1 MLKNFKLK
9 KDHKRNIT
17 VADISGPTTSL
28 NDIQLKGMNT
38 VPIRNASNSTTKQY
52 PLSSLS
58 SSATDSKPSRVSS
71 STNNTEVHSTK
82 TNPSSQSPDTAMN
95 SLPSL
100 YAIVLYD
107 FQAEKSDE
115 LTCHTGENLFVCA
128 HHNFEWFIAKPIGR
142 LGGPGLVPISFVS
155 IIDINTGYAT
165 GNDTQY
171 NISSS
176 GLPTVQEWKQSVV
189 KYKASNI
196 NLGSVESSYQEIPHT
211 TQPDPSL
218 YAQHSDQ
225 ESFEQRERKPSRVSF
240 TSLQD
245 NSMDEVMEQ
254 FILDAAVENYTLEDH
269 KYWFHLT
276 CITSNG
282 LIRSLRRSYEDFYDM
297 QVKILET
304 FPREAGKIMDKKTGR
319 MSERIVPY
327 IPGPVPYVTDTITK
341 QRKDDLNL
349 YVKELTNLPIRIS
362 RCSLVLQLFEI
373 RENKFDKEFLDTD
386 NAMTLNN
393 IKARNNS
400 TSNVIKQHYNN
411 SVSQI
416 NQKELTRSG
425 SKEEKRQ
432 DSARSS
438 RLKNRHQSS
447 TSSLHHP
454 YHQQLNISNQSSP
467 SRSINRST
475 SNTSFS
481 GYLRNSSHKSL
492 SKNTSSEMLNKYN
505 NGNTT
510 PGNAN
515 EEDSTLTNTDINK
528 FQNLNINNSS
538 AGKNAN
544 ATTNTTETKAQKVKF
559 YYKDDIFALLIKPSI
574 SFDELVAKIATRVDS
589 NKFHLYL
596 KVNDEN
602 TISDDKITTDEQI
615 KSIVQNK
622 QKIFILDA

>member
-28 NDIQLKGMNT
+28 NDAQLKGMNT

-58 SSATDSKPSRVSS
+58 SGATDSKPSRASS
-71 STNNTEVHSTK
+71 STNTEMHSTK
-82 TNPSSQSPDTAMN
+82 TNPSLQAADTAMN
-95 SLPSL
+95 NLPSL

-171 NISSS
+171 DISSS

-196 NLGSVESSYQEIPHT
+196 NLGSVESSYQEESHLS
-211 TQPDPSL
+211 QPDSSL
-218 YAQHSDQ
+218 YAQHRVQ
-225 ESFEQRERKPSRVSF
+225 EISEQRERKPSRISF
-240 TSLQD
+240 TSLQE
-245 NSMDEVMEQ
+245 NPMDEVMEQ

-297 QVKILET
+297 QVRILEA

-400 TSNVIKQHYNN
+400 SSNVLNQHYKN

-416 NQKELTRSG
+416 SQKEVARSN
-425 SKEEKRQ
+425 SKEEQRQ
-432 DSARSS
+432 ESDRSS
-438 RLKNRHQSS
+438 RLRSHQSS

-467 SRSINRST
+467 NRSINRST
-475 SNTSFS
+475 SNNSFT

-505 NGNTT
+505 NNNFA
-510 PGNAN
+510 PSNAN
-515 EEDSTLTNTDINK
+515 EEDSTLTNTDINQ
-528 FQNLNINNSS
+528 FQNLSINNSQT
-538 AGKNAN
+538 GKNAN
-544 ATTNTTETKAQKVKF
+544 GTSSTTETKAQKVKF
-559 YYKDDIFALLIKPSI
+559 YYKDDIFALLIKPTI
-574 SFDELVAKIATRVDS
+574 SFSELVDKIATRVESDR
-589 NKFHLYL
+589 FHLYL

-622 QKIFILDA
+622 QKIFILDV